1 MTLEERLH
9 ASLAGKAKP
18 LGSLGRLE
26 TLAVWMGLVQMTEQ
40 PVVHDPAII
49 VFAADHGAA
58 AAGTSSFPSEVTA
71 AMVGAYLDGTAA
83 INVLARQAD
92 ARIVIVDA
100 GVAAD
105 MPPRAGLL
113 QAKLAAGTRDWT
125 QGPAMPA
132 KHVTWA
138 LQQGGDILERIAGA
152 GSSVIGLGEMGIGNS
167 SSAMLLAHK
176 VAGLPLI
183 AGPGAGQDEAGLAH
197 KQRLM
202 DQAAARTGVRLPA
215 MRALAE
221 YGGYEIAMLTGAI
234 MRAASLRVCIVLDG
248 LIVTAAAILAQSMD
262 AECLHG
268 CVFAHRSAEPGHAAM
283 LDHLSAKPLL
293 DLGMRLGEGTGAA
306 LAIPLLRAASAILA
320 EMVTLADLAG
330 DG

>member
-1 MTLEERLH
+1 MTLEERLRS
-9 ASLAGKAKP
+9 SLAAKAKP

-26 TLAVWMGLVQMTEQ
+26 ELAVWMGLVQATEQ
-40 PVVHDPAII
+40 PGFDNAAIL

-58 AAGTSSFPSEVTA
+58 AAGVSSFPSEVTA

-83 INVLARQAD
+83 INILARQAG
-92 ARIVIVDA
+92 ARVVIVDA

-105 MPPRAGLL
+105 IPPRAGLV
-113 QAKLAAGTRDWT
+113 QAKMAAGTRDWT
-125 QGPAMPA
+125 RGPAMPT

-138 LQQGGDILERIAGA
+138 VQQGGDILEQIAGT
-152 GSSVIGLGEMGIGNS
+152 GSTVIGLGEMGIGNS

-183 AGPGAGQDEAGLAH
+183 AGPGAGQDRAGLAR
-197 KQRLM
+197 KQQLM
-202 DQAAARTGVRLPA
+202 DQAAARTGAKLPA
-215 MRALAE
+215 MKALAE

-234 MRAASLRVCIVLDG
+234 MRAASLRVCVVLDG
-248 LIVTAAAILAQSMD
+248 LIVTAAALLAQSMNAD
-262 AECLHG
+262 CLRG

-283 LDHLSAKPLL
+283 LDHLSADPLL

-306 LAIPLLRAASAILA
+306 MAMPLLRAASAILG
-320 EMVTLADLAG
+320 EMTTLADLAG